1 MVVSLPLQ
9 ISYMRS
15 KLMSSEPVYEENY
28 FGGNGDSADG
38 DGGVLASDSLLHHF
52 DNMGLIN
59 AYVPYPWIMY
69 MTCFVRPAVGFQISG
84 TPWLLHSDDSPRR

>member
-1 MVVSLPLQ
+1 
-9 ISYMRS
+9 MRS

-38 DGGVLASDSLLHHF
+38 DSGSGVLASDSLLHHF

-59 AYVPYPWIMY
+59 AYVPYNCI
-69 MTCFVRPAVGFQISG
+69 
-84 TPWLLHSDDSPRR
+84 L